1 MYVTC
6 SFTKGN
12 SHFQKL
18 TIIVII
24 GYTFDKN
31 KAY

>member
-1 MYVTC
+1 MYIAC
-6 SFTKGN
+6 GFTKGN
-12 SHFQKL
+12 SHFHKL

-24 GYTFDKN
+24 GYTLDNN